1 MGSTFIGISLNK
13 IGSVFFECEISR
25 YPQEA
30 REWSEWW
37 MRILIIRMSER
48 SNIGGRYFWGKV
60 QIIFPPT
67 LTLLLGAEVGVH
79 GVALEQPGAVQRE
92 LDTVPTPA
100 EKMIR

>member
-1 MGSTFIGISLNK
+1 MDEDIDKNVRKVQYWRHI
-13 IGSVFFECEISR
+13 
-25 YPQEA
+25 
-30 REWSEWW
+30 
-37 MRILIIRMSER
+37 
-48 SNIGGRYFWGKV
+48 FWGKV

>member
-1 MGSTFIGISLNK
+1 
-13 IGSVFFECEISR
+13 
-25 YPQEA
+25 
-30 REWSEWW
+30 
-37 MRILIIRMSER
+37 MSER
-48 SNIGGRYFWGKV
+48 FNIGGRYFWGKV

-100 EKMIR
+100 EKMIRSGGRRNFAKLR

>member
-1 MGSTFIGISLNK
+1 MAADIFL
-13 IGSVFFECEISR
+13 
-25 YPQEA
+25 
-30 REWSEWW
+30 
-37 MRILIIRMSER
+37 
-48 SNIGGRYFWGKV
+48 GKV
-60 QIIFPPT
+60 QIIFQPT

>member
-1 MGSTFIGISLNK
+1 MDEDIDKNVRKVQYWRQIFL
-13 IGSVFFECEISR
+13 
-25 YPQEA
+25 
-30 REWSEWW
+30 
-37 MRILIIRMSER
+37 
-48 SNIGGRYFWGKV
+48 GKV

-100 EKMIR
+100 EKRG

>member
-1 MGSTFIGISLNK
+1 
-13 IGSVFFECEISR
+13 
-25 YPQEA
+25 
-30 REWSEWW
+30 
-37 MRILIIRMSER
+37 MSER
-48 SNIGGRYFWGKV
+48 FNIGGRYFWGKV

-100 EKMIR
+100 EKMVRCSTKFRETSLTRITHDSSGNRYNLNAQRSFLNLKYLGKKKGDF